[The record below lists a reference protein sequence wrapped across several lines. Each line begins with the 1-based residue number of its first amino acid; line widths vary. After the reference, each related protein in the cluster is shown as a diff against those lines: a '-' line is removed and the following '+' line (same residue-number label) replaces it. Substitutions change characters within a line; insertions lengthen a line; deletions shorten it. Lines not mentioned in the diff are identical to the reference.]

1 MSREGSS
8 SLRRWW
14 AVAMSTVRPLF
25 HLGFRVRDEGLEH
38 LPAEG
43 PAVVAPNHVS
53 ALDPIALGM
62 AVYRRGRLM
71 RWVAAAEFFEK
82 PVLGWVLRTFRQIPL
97 RRGARDVG
105 ALEDAV
111 RALRVDR
118 SLVAIYPE
126 GRVNSKPELLRGK
139 SGVARIALAA
149 GAPVIP
155 VGIWGPQ
162 VRWPRGR
169 IRLRRPAR
177 PVCAVVVGPARTY
190 EGDPR
195 SARDTA
201 RVTRD
206 IMAGIREALDRA
218 MEITGPQPAG

>member
-1 MSREGSS
+1 MRTEGSS

-14 AVAMSTVRPLF
+14 AVAMATVRPLF
-25 HLGFRVRDEGLEH
+25 HLGFRVRYEGIEH
-38 LPAEG
+38 LPDSGA
-43 PAVVAPNHVS
+43 AVVAANHVS

-62 AVYRRGRLM
+62 AVYRRGRVM

-82 PVLGWVLRTFRQIPL
+82 PLLGWVLRTFREIPL

-105 ALEDAV
+105 ALADAV
-111 RALRVDR
+111 RALRDDA

-126 GRVNSKPELLRGK
+126 GRVNSRPELLRGK
-139 SGVARIALAA
+139 SGVARVVLAA
-149 GAPVIP
+149 DVPVVP
-155 VGIWGPQ
+155 VGVWGPQ

-177 PVCAVVVGPARTY
+177 PVCAVVVGAPRTY
-190 EGDPR
+190 RGDPR
-195 SARDTA
+195 SPRDTA
-201 RVTRD
+201 RVTAD

-218 MEITGPQPAG
+218 MQITGPQPSG

>member
-1 MSREGSS
+1 VNDGPPG
-8 SLRRWW
+8 LRSWW
-14 AVAMSTVRPLF
+14 AVAMATVRPLF
-25 HLGFRVRDEGLEH
+25 HLGFRMRYEGLDH
-38 LPAEG
+38 LPPEG
-43 PAVVAPNHVS
+43 PAIVAPSHVS
-53 ALDPIALGM
+53 ALDAIPLGM
-62 AVYRRGRLM
+62 AVYRRGRVM

-97 RRGARDVG
+97 RRGARDLG

-111 RALRVDR
+111 RALREDG

-126 GRVNSKPELLRGK
+126 GRVHSERERLRGK

-149 GAPVIP
+149 GVPVIP

-169 IRLRRPAR
+169 IRFRRPGR
-177 PVCAVVVGPARTY
+177 PVCAVVVGPPRTY
-190 EGDPR
+190 RGDPR
-195 SARDTA
+195 SPRDAA

-206 IMAGIREALDRA
+206 VMAGIREALDRA